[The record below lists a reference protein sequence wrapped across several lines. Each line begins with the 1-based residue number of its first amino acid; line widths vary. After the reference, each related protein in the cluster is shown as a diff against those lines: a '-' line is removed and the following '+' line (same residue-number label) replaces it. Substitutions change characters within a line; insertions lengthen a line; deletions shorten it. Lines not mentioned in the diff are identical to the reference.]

1 MSLCLEYAHWCSPSS
16 SHLLIRP
23 SKSIHPFGGRG
34 RPNHFLRTLVRC
46 GLHHTKMRNHAISKI
61 QRTANQHRLREPQ
74 DMTASICIH
83 IKLQTFL
90 KLGFARIISCLHQPL
105 RPIRVPRVPNHRR
118 PFRHA
123 VEVSQW
129 YDDAPGPKSM
139 LGCCQTHNKWFRIIE
154 AWQSVRQKMW
164 EKEKWDESVV
174 FYVFRL
180 GIWNCYGCCEN
191 IIRGRVQQKI
201 VKV

>member
-34 RPNHFLRTLVRC
+34 RPNHFLRTSVRC
-46 GLHHTKMRNHAISKI
+46 GLHLMYHAISKI
-61 QRTANQHRLREPQ
+61 QRTANHHRLREPQ
-74 DMTASICIH
+74 NHKTWRPAFAFISNF
-83 IKLQTFL
+83 KPFL

-105 RPIRVPRVPNHRR
+105 RPIRVPRVPSHRR

-129 YDDAPGPKSM
+129 YDDAPGHNPLDKKCGRKKSRM
-139 LGCCQTHNKWFRIIE
+139 NPLSSMFSDLEFGIAMAAVRTSLGEGYNKRLSKSNWHNL
-154 AWQSVRQKMW
+154 
-164 EKEKWDESVV
+164 
-174 FYVFRL
+174 Y
-180 GIWNCYGCCEN
+180 
-191 IIRGRVQQKI
+191 
-201 VKV
+201 

>member
-1 MSLCLEYAHWCSPSS
+1 
-16 SHLLIRP
+16 
-23 SKSIHPFGGRG
+23 
-34 RPNHFLRTLVRC
+34 
-46 GLHHTKMRNHAISKI
+46 MRNHAISKI
-61 QRTANQHRLREPQ
+61 QRTANHHRSREPQ
-74 DMTASICIH
+74 NHKTWRPAFAFISNF
-83 IKLQTFL
+83 KPFL
-90 KLGFARIISCLHQPL
+90 KLGFARIISSLHQPL
-105 RPIRVPRVPNHRR
+105 RPIRVPRVPSHRR

-164 EKEKWDESVV
+164 EKKKWDEAVV
-174 FYVFRL
+174 FYVFVRL

-201 VKV
+201 VKVQLA